1 MAKSKKQTKEERL
14 LKKRLAERKRYEMIK
29 NNPDLWKEKQE
40 KNRQSYLRRKQEKK
54 QLPINEMTPR
64 QQRLQ
69 RQTWRKNYRSYYLKK
84 KREKRTAALLEENTP
99 PQSPSILSDAEPAV
113 LEHLARSLPAS
124 PFLNKSSESMM
135 SGPSITLRS
144 ISQCNDFKTSTPSN
158 TKSLYCSSSVT
169 SAVRR
174 IRYQKDKVINV
185 LKKKLI
191 NLTRQNERYRKQLKR
206 MAPKRVQNQI
216 IKKKSII
223 ANKKQNCNFEP
234 LPNLLKQEVRVF
246 YESDENSR
254 LCSGKK
260 EFIVRKKIRKQKRY
274 LCDNLLN
281 LHKKYLKSSNFTI
294 SYSTF
299 CKLRPFWVLLPDSRS
314 RDTCLCKLHTNMD
327 LIIKGLYQR
336 KIIPVMTSQNLLSML
351 CCDVYSV
358 DCLHRNC
365 LACKNKV
372 VCYQEFDNSIEMT
385 YWQWDTKQDVTKG
398 KERKIRITE
407 KVKKTEEPKKCIE
420 KIESMLKEYLMHCG
434 NIVSQ
439 YNAFK
444 KLKES
449 LRDGE
454 CIIHIDYS
462 ENYAVKSHQE
472 IQSYHFGGSRKQLT
486 LHTSVIYFLD
496 AENMPQRQSFCTV
509 SECLRHDIS
518 AVWAHIIPILEY
530 ISEIRAGIHT
540 LHFISDSPSS
550 QYRNKKIF
558 HMISSLHV
566 YLSSIDTITWN
577 YSESGHGKGAPDGVG
592 AVIKRT
598 ADRAVSQGQDIKDLD
613 DFLTVMNQNLKKI
626 KLKTISEYD
635 VFEKD
640 LLFPQN
646 VKAFPGCMKMH
657 QIVWNLNSPMMA
669 VRKLSC
675 TDKTCLY
682 EVISCKHKK
691 HLGFYHLEEVSQ
703 ENITVTPL
711 ADSKRQLREITKSFW
726 SVNNESNGNDSM
738 TGIEDTV
745 QTITN
750 RICKTNNNLIN
761 LTQSAN
767 QNNKRKVDKLNERKD
782 IERSGRIDSV
792 EQNMLLAGS
801 SNIDN
806 ISEINFSRD
815 GDKDFTIDLE
825 NMNPY
830 LMDDDEEFNIF

>member
-14 LKKRLAERKRYEMIK
+14 MKKRLAERKRYEMIK

-40 KNRQSYLRRKQEKK
+40 KNRQSYLRRKQKQK

-84 KREKRTAALLEENTP
+84 KREKRTIALLEENTP
-99 PQSPSILSDAEPAV
+99 PQSPSILSDTEPVV

-124 PFLNKSSESMM
+124 PFLNKSSECMM

-144 ISQCNDFKTSTPSN
+144 ISTQCNDFKTSTPSN
-158 TKSLYCSSSVT
+158 TKSLSSSSVT
-169 SAVRR
+169 SAIRR

-191 NLTRQNERYRKQLKR
+191 SLTQQNERYRKQLKK
-206 MAPKRVQNQI
+206 MASKSVQNQI
-216 IKKKSII
+216 IKVKSIVP
-223 ANKKQNCNFEP
+223 NTKQNCNFEP
-234 LPNLLKQEVRVF
+234 LPNLLKQEVRIF

-274 LCDNLLN
+274 LSDNLLN
-281 LHKKYLKSSNFTI
+281 LHKKFLKSSNFTI

-327 LIIKGLYQR
+327 LVIKGLYQR

-351 CCDVYSV
+351 CCDMYSV

-372 VCYQEFDNSIEMT
+372 VCYQEF
-385 YWQWDTKQDVTKG
+385 G
-398 KERKIRITE
+398 
-407 KVKKTEEPKKCIE
+407 
-420 KIESMLKEYLMHCG
+420 
-434 NIVSQ
+434 
-439 YNAFK
+439 
-444 KLKES
+444 
-449 LRDGE
+449 
-454 CIIHIDYS
+454 
-462 ENYAVKSHQE
+462 
-472 IQSYHFGGSRKQLT
+472 
-486 LHTSVIYFLD
+486 
-496 AENMPQRQSFCTV
+496 
-509 SECLRHDIS
+509 
-518 AVWAHIIPILEY
+518 IPILDY
-530 ISEIRAGIHT
+530 ISEIRAGIRT

-558 HMISSLHV
+558 HMISSLHI
-566 YLSSIDTITWN
+566 YLNSVDTITWN

-598 ADRAVSQGQDIKDLD
+598 ADRAMSQGQDIKDLD

-646 VKAFPGCMKMH
+646 IKAFPGCMKMH
-657 QIVWNLNSPMMA
+657 QIVWKLNFPMMA

-675 TDKTCLY
+675 TDKACLY
-682 EVISCKHKK
+682 EVISCYHKK
-691 HLGFYHLEEVSQ
+691 HIGFYHLEEVYQ
-703 ENITVTPL
+703 KRITVTPL
-711 ADSKRQLREITKSFW
+711 ADSKRQLREIPKSFW
-726 SVNNESNGNDSM
+726 SVNNESNGNDGV
-738 TGIEDTV
+738 TGIGDLV
-745 QTITN
+745 QTVTN
-750 RICKTNNNLIN
+750 RTTCKTNNNPN
-761 LTQSAN
+761 TRSAN

-782 IERSGRIDSV
+782 LDRSGRTDRV
-792 EQNMLLAGS
+792 EQIMLLARS

-806 ISEINFSRD
+806 ISEITFSRD
-815 GDKDFTIDLE
+815 GDKDFTVDLE
-825 NMNPY
+825 NINPY

>member
-1 MAKSKKQTKEERL
+1 
-14 LKKRLAERKRYEMIK
+14 MIK

-40 KNRQSYLRRKQEKK
+40 KNRQGYLRRKQEKK

-69 RQTWRKNYRSYYLKK
+69 RQTWWKKYRSYYLKK
-84 KREKRTAALLEENTP
+84 KREKRTIALLEENTP
-99 PQSPSILSDAEPAV
+99 PQSPSILSDTEPVV

-124 PFLNKSSESMM
+124 PFLNKSSECMM

-144 ISQCNDFKTSTPSN
+144 ISTQCNDFKTSTPSN
-158 TKSLYCSSSVT
+158 TKSMSSSSVT

-174 IRYQKDKVINV
+174 IRYQKDKVINF

-191 NLTRQNERYRKQLKR
+191 SLTQQNERYRKQLKR
-206 MAPKRVQNQI
+206 MALKRVQNQI
-216 IKKKSII
+216 IKIKSIVP
-223 ANKKQNCNFEP
+223 NKKQNCNFEP
-234 LPNLLKQEVRVF
+234 LPNLLKQDVRIF
-246 YESDENSR
+246 YEADENSS

-274 LCDNLLN
+274 LSDNLLN
-281 LHKKYLKSSNFTI
+281 LHKKFLKSSNFTI

-299 CKLRPFWVLLPDSRS
+299 CKLRPFWVMLPDSRS

-351 CCDVYSV
+351 CCDMFSV
-358 DCLHRNC
+358 DCMHRNC

-385 YWQWDTKQDVTKG
+385 YWQWDTKQDVTKCKG
-398 KERKIRITE
+398 RKIRITE

-420 KIESMLKEYLMHCG
+420 KFESMLKEYLMHCG

-439 YNAFK
+439 YNAFRN
-444 KLKES
+444 LKES
-449 LRDGE
+449 LSDGE

-462 ENYAVKSHQE
+462 ENYAVKSYQE
-472 IQSYHFGGSRKQLT
+472 IQSYHFGGNRKQLT

-496 AENMPQRQSFCTV
+496 AENIPQIQSFCTV

-518 AVWAHIIPILEY
+518 AVWAHIIPILDY

-558 HMISSLHV
+558 HMISSLHI
-566 YLSSIDTITWN
+566 YLNSVDTITGN

-598 ADRAVSQGQDIKDLD
+598 ADRAVSQGHDIKDLD

-626 KLKTISEYD
+626 RLKIISEYD

-646 VKAFPGCMKMH
+646 IKAFPGCMKMH
-657 QIVWNLNSPMMA
+657 QIVWKLNFPMMA

-675 TDKTCLY
+675 TDKACLY
-682 EVISCKHKK
+682 EVISCNHKK
-691 HLGFYHLEEVSQ
+691 HLGFYHLEELYQ
-703 ENITVTPL
+703 ERITVTPL
-711 ADSKRQLREITKSFW
+711 ADSKRQLREIPKSFW
-726 SVNNESNGNDSM
+726 SVNNESNGNDGV
-738 TGIEDTV
+738 TGIGNLV

-750 RICKTNNNLIN
+750 RTTCKTNNNLN
-761 LTQSAN
+761 TRSAN

-782 IERSGRIDSV
+782 LERSGRTDRV
-792 EQNMLLAGS
+792 EQIMLLAGS

-806 ISEINFSRD
+806 IFKRRR
-815 GDKDFTIDLE
+815 
-825 NMNPY
+825 
-830 LMDDDEEFNIF
+830 

>member
-14 LKKRLAERKRYEMIK
+14 MKKRLAERKRYEMIK

-40 KNRQSYLRRKQEKK
+40 KNRQDYLRRKQEKK

-84 KREKRTAALLEENTP
+84 KREKRTIALLEENTP
-99 PQSPSILSDAEPAV
+99 PQSPSILSDTEPVV

-124 PFLNKSSESMM
+124 PFFNKSSECMM

-144 ISQCNDFKTSTPSN
+144 ISTQCNDFKTSTPSN
-158 TKSLYCSSSVT
+158 TKSLSSSSVT
-169 SAVRR
+169 SAIRR
-174 IRYQKDKVINV
+174 NRYQKDKVINV

-191 NLTRQNERYRKQLKR
+191 SLTQQNERYRKQLKR
-206 MAPKRVQNQI
+206 MASKRVQNQI
-216 IKKKSII
+216 IKVKSIVP
-223 ANKKQNCNFEP
+223 NTKQNCNFEP
-234 LPNLLKQEVRVF
+234 LPNLLKQEVRIF

-274 LCDNLLN
+274 LSDNLLN
-281 LHKKYLKSSNFTI
+281 LHKKFLKSSNFTI

-299 CKLRPFWVLLPDSRS
+299 CKLRPFWVLLPDFRS

-351 CCDVYSV
+351 CCDMYSV

-385 YWQWDTKQDVTKG
+385 YWQWDTKQDVTKCKG
-398 KERKIRITE
+398 RKIRITE

-420 KIESMLKEYLMHCG
+420 KFESMLKEYLMHCG

-439 YNAFK
+439 YNAFRN
-444 KLKES
+444 LKES
-449 LRDGE
+449 LSDGE

-462 ENYAVKSHQE
+462 ENYAVKSYQE

-496 AENMPQRQSFCTV
+496 AENIPQIQSFCT
-509 SECLRHDIS
+509 
-518 AVWAHIIPILEY
+518 
-530 ISEIRAGIHT
+530 
-540 LHFISDSPSS
+540 
-550 QYRNKKIF
+550 
-558 HMISSLHV
+558 
-566 YLSSIDTITWN
+566 
-577 YSESGHGKGAPDGVG
+577 
-592 AVIKRT
+592 
-598 ADRAVSQGQDIKDLD
+598 
-613 DFLTVMNQNLKKI
+613 I

-646 VKAFPGCMKMH
+646 IKAFPGCMKMH
-657 QIVWNLNSPMMA
+657 QIVWKLNFPMMA

-675 TDKTCLY
+675 TDKACLY
-682 EVISCKHKK
+682 EVISCNHKK
-691 HLGFYHLEEVSQ
+691 HIGFYHLEEVYQ
-703 ENITVTPL
+703 ERITVTPL
-711 ADSKRQLREITKSFW
+711 ADSKRQLREIPKSFW
-726 SVNNESNGNDSM
+726 SVNNESNGNDGV
-738 TGIEDTV
+738 TGIGDLV

-750 RICKTNNNLIN
+750 RTTCKTNNNLN
-761 LTQSAN
+761 TRSAN

-782 IERSGRIDSV
+782 LDRSGRTDRV
-792 EQNMLLAGS
+792 EQIMLLAGS

-806 ISEINFSRD
+806 ISEITFSRD

-825 NMNPY
+825 NINPY